1 MKSLRGTR
9 PSGSMHRRAGETLDA
24 ETIRSLADAA
34 SRRGEARARRD
45 AGRRTA
51 AKAYRKPYV
60 EPVAGGTRPS
70 GSMHRRAGGF
80 TMVELTI
87 VCALIMILTA
97 MVIPISRY
105 ATKRQKE
112 VELRYDL
119 RMMRNAIDKYKQY
132 SDAGLIPVDLGTE
145 GYPKTMD
152 VMVEG
157 VNQIGQISKKL
168 KFLRKVPV
176 DPMTG
181 KAEWGL
187 RSLQDDPTSTSWG
200 GQDVYDV
207 YSLSRD
213 RAIDK
218 SSYKDW

>member
-1 MKSLRGTR
+1 MRA
-9 PSGSMHRRAGETLDA
+9 PHRHA
-24 ETIRSLADAA
+24 
-34 SRRGEARARRD
+34 
-45 AGRRTA
+45 
-51 AKAYRKPYV
+51 
-60 EPVAGGTRPS
+60 
-70 GSMHRRAGGF
+70 GF

-119 RMMRNAIDKYKQY
+119 RLMRNAIDKYKQY

-145 GYPKTMD
+145 GYPKTLE
-152 VMVEG
+152 VMVDG
-157 VNQIGQISKKL
+157 VDQIGQIQKKL

-187 RSLQDDPTSTSWG
+187 RSLQDAADATSWG

-207 YSLSRD
+207 YSLSAD

-218 SSYKDW
+218 SRYKDW

>member
-1 MKSLRGTR
+1 VNLADD
-9 PSGSMHRRAGETLDA
+9 RRAGA
-24 ETIRSLADAA
+24 PGIRAA
-34 SRRGEARARRD
+34 GDIAFERREI
-45 AGRRTA
+45 AG
-51 AKAYRKPYV
+51 
-60 EPVAGGTRPS
+60 S
-70 GSMHRRAGGF
+70 SDGF

-97 MVIPISRY
+97 MVIPVSRY
-105 ATKRQKE
+105 AMKRQKE

-119 RMMRNAIDKYKQY
+119 RLMREAIDKFKQF

-145 GYPKTMD
+145 GYPKSLD

-157 VNQIGQISKKL
+157 VDQIGQIHKKL
-168 KFLRKVPV
+168 KFLRRVPV

-187 RSLQDDPTSTSWG
+187 RSLQDDANSTSWG

-207 YSLSRD
+207 YSLSVD

-218 SSYKDW
+218 SHYKDW

>member
-1 MKSLRGTR
+1 M
-9 PSGSMHRRAGETLDA
+9 
-24 ETIRSLADAA
+24 RSN
-34 SRRGEARARRD
+34 EAR
-45 AGRRTA
+45 
-51 AKAYRKPYV
+51 
-60 EPVAGGTRPS
+60 
-70 GSMHRRAGGF
+70 GF

-97 MVIPISRY
+97 MVIPVSRY
-105 ATKRQKE
+105 SAKRQKE
-112 VELRYDL
+112 LELRYDL
-119 RMMRNAIDKYKQY
+119 RMMRGAIDKYKQY
-132 SDAGLIPVDLGTE
+132 SDAGLITVDLGTD
-145 GYPKTMD
+145 GYPKTLD

-157 VNQIGQISKKL
+157 VDQIGQIHKKL
-168 KFLRKVPV
+168 KFLRRVPV

-187 RSLQDDPTSTSWG
+187 RSLQDEANSAEWG

-218 SSYKDW
+218 SLYRDW

>member
-1 MKSLRGTR
+1 MKSLR
-9 PSGSMHRRAGETLDA
+9 
-24 ETIRSLADAA
+24 
-34 SRRGEARARRD
+34 
-45 AGRRTA
+45 
-51 AKAYRKPYV
+51 
-60 EPVAGGTRPS
+60 GTRPS

>member
-1 MKSLRGTR
+1 MRDGRDVPRRTGAGTPQGGAGGTR
-9 PSGSMHRRAGETLDA
+9 PAGSMHRRA
-24 ETIRSLADAA
+24 A
-34 SRRGEARARRD
+34 SSD
-45 AGRRTA
+45 
-51 AKAYRKPYV
+51 
-60 EPVAGGTRPS
+60 
-70 GSMHRRAGGF
+70 GF

-97 MVIPISRY
+97 MVIPVSRY
-105 ATKRQKE
+105 AMKRQKE

-119 RMMRNAIDKYKQY
+119 RLMREAIDKFKQF

-145 GYPKTMD
+145 GYPKSLD

-157 VNQIGQISKKL
+157 VDQIGQIHKKL
-168 KFLRKVPV
+168 KFLRRVPV

-187 RSLQDDPTSTSWG
+187 RSLQDDANSTSWG

-207 YSLSRD
+207 YSLSVD

-218 SSYKDW
+218 SHYKDW

>member
-1 MKSLRGTR
+1 MSN
-9 PSGSMHRRAGETLDA
+9 
-24 ETIRSLADAA
+24 
-34 SRRGEARARRD
+34 EAR
-45 AGRRTA
+45 
-51 AKAYRKPYV
+51 
-60 EPVAGGTRPS
+60 
-70 GSMHRRAGGF
+70 GF

-97 MVIPISRY
+97 MVIPVSRY
-105 ATKRQKE
+105 SAKRQKE
-112 VELRYDL
+112 LELRYDL
-119 RMMRNAIDKYKQY
+119 RMMRGAIDKYKQY
-132 SDAGLIPVDLGTE
+132 SDAGLITVDLGTD
-145 GYPKTMD
+145 GYPKTLD

-157 VNQIGQISKKL
+157 VDQIGQIHKKL
-168 KFLRKVPV
+168 KFLRRVPV

-187 RSLQDDPTSTSWG
+187 RSLQDEANSAEWG

-218 SSYKDW
+218 SLYRDW